1 MLDRLEMFIALA
13 NERHFGRAAEA
24 HGVTQPTLSA
34 AIRALEGELGVQLVL
49 RGARFQGLTPE
60 GERVLDWARRILADT
75 RQMRA
80 EMRARRKG
88 LTGRLRL
95 GVIPTALPMVAE
107 LVTPFLRRHPNL
119 SLQILSRTSI
129 EILEEMQSLQI
140 DAGVTYLDNEPLGR
154 VTTVPLYRES
164 YRLLLRHDHPLAGA
178 RRVSWTDLA
187 GLRLCLLIGSM
198 QNRRIIDRHL
208 ADAGVSVQAA
218 VESNSLLALVAQVL
232 SGDWATVVTEQAARM
247 FGNRPDLVALRIDPL
262 PGTEPRPAPQVGLI
276 AAWRETHTPVLAALI
291 EAAERLT
298 GRRSAPPEPESGQR

>member
-1 MLDRLEMFIALA
+1 
-13 NERHFGRAAEA
+13 
-24 HGVTQPTLSA
+24 
-34 AIRALEGELGVQLVL
+34 
-49 RGARFQGLTPE
+49 
-60 GERVLDWARRILADT
+60 
-75 RQMRA
+75 
-80 EMRARRKG
+80 
-88 LTGRLRL
+88 
-95 GVIPTALPMVAE
+95 
-107 LVTPFLRRHPNL
+107 
-119 SLQILSRTSI
+119 
-129 EILEEMQSLQI
+129 
-140 DAGVTYLDNEPLGR
+140 
-154 VTTVPLYRES
+154 
-164 YRLLLRHDHPLAGA
+164 
-178 RRVSWTDLA
+178 VSWTDLA

-298 GRRSAPPEPESGQR
+298 GRRSAPPEPASGQR